1 MKYTII
7 RKKICER
14 KMKKF
19 TNESMFEIILYL
31 KEELKNKDEILFEIL
46 NPDTK
51 IDIYA
56 GEIIKL
62 ENQEFIY
69 RSYKSWTDLA
79 ELLFSK
85 MVIVSINAQIV
96 VMKLQKLNKNDSF
109 HKDLNDEKNEKYGE
123 ESTFFRINKNEEP
136 SFLNAYMYALKNVK
150 IEEKRNIL
158 NLGIN
163 KADEFEIIKK
173 LVDDNILKQM
183 NLVGVDYSSSA
194 IEYSKKRFHQDN
206 FTFYT
211 HDINKLEE
219 LNLKKADLI
228 ISIGTLQSSGLNFK
242 LLFMDL
248 IQNYL
253 EDKGAIILGFPNC
266 RWING
271 EMIYGAKAANYSYS
285 EQSVLYKD
293 VYFCKKYLQQKKYRV
308 TLTGKNYLFLTATSI
323 K

>member
-1 MKYTII
+1 
-7 RKKICER
+7 
-14 KMKKF
+14 MKKF
-19 TNESMFEIILYL
+19 TNESMLVIISYL
-31 KEELKNKDEILFEIL
+31 EKELQNKDEILFEVL
-46 NPDTK
+46 NPDVN

-56 GEIIKL
+56 GEILKI
-62 ENQEFIY
+62 ENKEFIY
-69 RSYKSWTDLA
+69 RSYKSWCDLA
-79 ELLFSK
+79 ELLFCK
-85 MVIVSINAQIV
+85 MLISSITLNTVVI
-96 VMKLQKLNKNDSF
+96 KLQKLNKNDSF

-123 ESTFFRINKNEEP
+123 KSTFFRINKNEEP
-136 SFLNAYMYALKNVK
+136 AFLYAYMNALKNVK
-150 IEEKRNIL
+150 IEEKTNIL

-163 KADEFEIIKK
+163 KADEFEIIKEM
-173 LVDDNILKQM
+173 VNEDIFKQM
-183 NLVGVDYSSSA
+183 NFVGVDYSLSA
-194 IEYSKKRFHQDN
+194 IDFAKKRFPYEN
-206 FTFYT
+206 FDFFN
-211 HDINKLEE
+211 HDINKLNE
-219 LNLKKADLI
+219 LNLKKSDLI
-228 ISIGTLQSSGLNFK
+228 ISIGTLQSSSLNFK

-253 EDKGAIILGFPNC
+253 EDKGSIILGFPNC

>member
-1 MKYTII
+1 M
-7 RKKICER
+7 RELMKKI
-14 KMKKF
+14 
-19 TNESMFEIILYL
+19 TNENMFEIVLYL
-31 KEELKNKDEILFEIL
+31 ENELKNFNEVDIEIL
-46 NPDTK
+46 NPNIKD
-51 IDIYA
+51 DIYA
-56 GEIIKL
+56 GERL
-62 ENQEFIY
+62 QLNNQEFIY
-69 RSYKSWTDLA
+69 RSYKSWSDLA
-79 ELLFSK
+79 EILFCKLLIIKLDENS
-85 MVIVSINAQIV
+85 VQIRF
-96 VMKLQKLNKNDSF
+96 QKLNKIDSF
-109 HKDLNDEKNEKYGE
+109 HNDVNDEKNEKYGE
-123 ESTFFRINKNEEP
+123 DSIFFRINKNEEP
-136 SFLNAYMYALKNVK
+136 SFLYAYRNALKNVK

-163 KADEFEIIKK
+163 KADEFEIIKN
-173 LVDDNILKQM
+173 LVDKDCLNQM
-183 NLVGVDYSSSA
+183 NLVGIDYSSSA
-194 IEYSKKRFHQDN
+194 IEFARNRFPHEN
-206 FTFYT
+206 FIFYN

-219 LNLKKADLI
+219 LNLKKFDLL

-253 EDKGAIILGFPNC
+253 EDKGSIILGFPNC

>member
-1 MKYTII
+1 M
-7 RKKICER
+7 KKI
-14 KMKKF
+14 
-19 TNESMFEIILYL
+19 TNENMFEIISYL
-31 KEELKNKDEILFEIL
+31 EKELKNNDYVSIEIL
-46 NPDTK
+46 NPSIKD
-51 IDIYA
+51 DIYA
-56 GEIIKL
+56 GEKLIID
-62 ENQEFIY
+62 NQEFIY
-69 RSYKSWTDLA
+69 RSFKSWSDLA
-79 ELLFSK
+79 EILFCKLLILGLQENK
-85 MVIVSINAQIV
+85 VQI
-96 VMKLQKLNKNDSF
+96 KFRKLNKTESF
-109 HKDLNDEKNEKYGE
+109 HNDVNDEKNEKYGE
-123 ESTFFRINKNEEP
+123 DSTFFRINKNEEP
-136 SFLNAYMYALKNVK
+136 SFLYAYMNALINVK
-150 IEEKRNIL
+150 IEEKKEIL

-163 KADEFEIIKK
+163 KADEFEVIKN
-173 LVDDNILKQM
+173 LVKQETLNQM
-183 NLVGVDYSSSA
+183 NLVGIDYSSSA
-194 IEYSKKRFHQDN
+194 IEFSKKRFPSEN
-206 FTFYT
+206 FTFFN
-211 HDINKLEE
+211 HDINKLEQ

-253 EDKGAIILGFPNC
+253 QDKGSIILGFPNC

>member
-1 MKYTII
+1 M
-7 RKKICER
+7 RELMKKI
-14 KMKKF
+14 
-19 TNESMFEIILYL
+19 TNENMFEIVLYL
-31 KEELKNKDEILFEIL
+31 ENELKSFNEVDIVVL
-46 NPDTK
+46 NPNIKD
-51 IDIYA
+51 DIYA
-56 GEIIKL
+56 GERL
-62 ENQEFIY
+62 QLNNQEFIY
-69 RSYKSWTDLA
+69 RSYKSWSDLA
-79 ELLFSK
+79 EILFCKLL
-85 MVIVSINAQIV
+85 I
-96 VMKLQKLNKNDSF
+96 MKLEVTSVQIRFQKLNKTESF
-109 HKDLNDEKNEKYGE
+109 HNDINDEKNEKYGE
-123 ESTFFRINKNEEP
+123 DSTFFRINKNEEP
-136 SFLNAYMYALKNVK
+136 SFLYAYMNALKNVK

-173 LVDDNILKQM
+173 LVHEENLNQM
-183 NLVGVDYSSSA
+183 NLVGIDYSSSA
-194 IEYSKKRFHQDN
+194 IEFAKNRFPDEN
-206 FTFYT
+206 FIFYNY
-211 HDINKLEE
+211 DINKLEE
-219 LNLKKADLI
+219 LNLKKCDLL

-253 EDKGAIILGFPNC
+253 EDKGSVILGFPNC

-308 TLTGKNYLFLTATSI
+308 TLTGKNYLFLSATSI

>member
-1 MKYTII
+1 M
-7 RKKICER
+7 RELMKKI
-14 KMKKF
+14 
-19 TNESMFEIILYL
+19 TNENMFEIVLYL
-31 KEELKNKDEILFEIL
+31 ENELKNFNEVDIEIL
-46 NPDTK
+46 NPNIKDN
-51 IDIYA
+51 IYA
-56 GEIIKL
+56 GERL
-62 ENQEFIY
+62 QLNNQEFIY
-69 RSYKSWTDLA
+69 RSYKSWSDLA
-79 ELLFSK
+79 EILFCKLLIIKLDENS
-85 MVIVSINAQIV
+85 VQIRF
-96 VMKLQKLNKNDSF
+96 QKLNKIDSF
-109 HKDLNDEKNEKYGE
+109 HNDVNDEKNEKYGE
-123 ESTFFRINKNEEP
+123 DSIFFRINKNEEP
-136 SFLNAYMYALKNVK
+136 SFLYAYRNALKNVK

-163 KADEFEIIKK
+163 KADEFEIIKN
-173 LVDDNILKQM
+173 LVDKDCLNQM
-183 NLVGVDYSSSA
+183 NLVGIDYSSSA
-194 IEYSKKRFHQDN
+194 IEFARNRFPHEN
-206 FTFYT
+206 FIFYN

-219 LNLKKADLI
+219 LNLKKCDLL

-253 EDKGAIILGFPNC
+253 EDKGSIILGFPNC

>member
-1 MKYTII
+1 MH
-7 RKKICER
+7 
-14 KMKKF
+14 
-19 TNESMFEIILYL
+19 L
-31 KEELKNKDEILFEIL
+31 KLD
-46 NPDTK
+46 
-51 IDIYA
+51 Y
-56 GEIIKL
+56 
-62 ENQEFIY
+62 
-69 RSYKSWTDLA
+69 
-79 ELLFSK
+79 
-85 MVIVSINAQIV
+85 
-96 VMKLQKLNKNDSF
+96 
-109 HKDLNDEKNEKYGE
+109 
-123 ESTFFRINKNEEP
+123 
-136 SFLNAYMYALKNVK
+136 LNALINVK
-150 IEEKRNIL
+150 IEEKKEIL

-163 KADEFEIIKK
+163 KADEFEVIKN
-173 LVDDNILKQM
+173 LLDEETLNQM
-183 NLVGVDYSSSA
+183 NLVGIDYSSSA
-194 IEYSKKRFHQDN
+194 IEFSKKRFPSEN
-206 FTFYT
+206 FTFFN
-211 HDINKLEE
+211 HDINKLEQ

-253 EDKGAIILGFPNC
+253 QDKGSIILGFPNC

>member
-1 MKYTII
+1 M
-7 RKKICER
+7 KKI
-14 KMKKF
+14 
-19 TNESMFEIILYL
+19 TNENMFEIISYL
-31 KEELKNKDEILFEIL
+31 EKELKNNDYVSIEIL
-46 NPDTK
+46 NPSIKD
-51 IDIYA
+51 DIYA
-56 GEIIKL
+56 GEKLIID
-62 ENQEFIY
+62 NQEFIY
-69 RSYKSWTDLA
+69 RSFKSWSDLA
-79 ELLFSK
+79 EILFCKLL
-85 MVIVSINAQIV
+85 IVGLQENKVQI
-96 VMKLQKLNKNDSF
+96 KFQKLNKTESF
-109 HKDLNDEKNEKYGE
+109 HNDVNDEKNEKYGE
-123 ESTFFRINKNEEP
+123 DSTFFRINKNEEP
-136 SFLNAYMYALKNVK
+136 SFLYAYMNALINVK
-150 IEEKRNIL
+150 IEEKKEIL

-163 KADEFEIIKK
+163 KADEFEVIKN
-173 LVDDNILKQM
+173 LVKQETLNQM
-183 NLVGVDYSSSA
+183 NLVGIDYSSSA
-194 IEYSKKRFHQDN
+194 IEFSKKRFPSEN
-206 FTFYT
+206 FTFFN
-211 HDINKLEE
+211 HDINKLEQ

-253 EDKGAIILGFPNC
+253 QDKGSIILGFPNC

>member
-1 MKYTII
+1 
-7 RKKICER
+7 
-14 KMKKF
+14 MKKF
-19 TNESMFEIILYL
+19 IDEEMFEIIQYL
-31 KEELKNKDEILFEIL
+31 ENELKTNNEIYIEVL
-46 NPDTK
+46 NPNVKDNIYTGEK
-51 IDIYA
+51 IKI
-56 GEIIKL
+56 EEK
-62 ENQEFIY
+62 EFIY
-69 RSYKSWTDLA
+69 RSYKSWTDLS
-79 ELLFSK
+79 EILFCR
-85 MVIVSINAQIV
+85 MLIIALNENTV
-96 VMKLQKLNKNDSF
+96 VLKFLKLNKLDSF
-109 HKDLNDEKNEKYGE
+109 HNDLNDERNEKYGE
-123 ESTFFRINKNEEP
+123 NSTFFRINKNEEP
-136 SFLNAYMYALKNVK
+136 VFLNTYLNALKNVK

-163 KADEFEIIKK
+163 KADEFDVIKK
-173 LVDDNILKQM
+173 LINEEILNQM
-183 NLVGVDYSSSA
+183 NFVGIDYSKSA
-194 IEYSKKRFHQDN
+194 IEYSKNRFPKEN
-206 FTFYT
+206 FSFYT
-211 HDINKLEE
+211 HDINKLDE
-219 LNLKKADLI
+219 LNLKKADLL

-253 EDKGAIILGFPNC
+253 EDKGSIILGFPNC

>member
-1 MKYTII
+1 
-7 RKKICER
+7 
-14 KMKKF
+14 MKKF
-19 TNESMFEIILYL
+19 TNESMFEIVTYLENEL
-31 KEELKNKDEILFEIL
+31 KESYEVSIEIL
-46 NPDTK
+46 NPSIKVDA
-51 IDIYA
+51 YA
-56 GEIIKL
+56 GEIIYL
-62 ENQEFIY
+62 ENNEYVY
-69 RSYKSWTDLA
+69 RSFKSWSDLS
-79 ELLFSK
+79 ELLFCK
-85 MVIVSINAQIV
+85 MFILEINLNTMII
-96 VMKLQKLNKNDSF
+96 KFLKLNKDDSF
-109 HKDLNDEKNEKYGE
+109 HKDVNDDKNEKYGE
-123 ESTFFRINKNEEP
+123 TSTFFKINKNEEP
-136 SFLNAYMYALKNVK
+136 AFLFAYRNALKNVK

-173 LVDDNILKQM
+173 LVKEDNLNQM
-183 NLVGVDYSSSA
+183 NLVGIDYSSSA
-194 IEYSKKRFHQDN
+194 IEFAKNRFPEKN

-211 HDINKLEE
+211 HDINKLNE
-219 LNLKKADLI
+219 LNLKKADLL

-253 EDKGAIILGFPNC
+253 EDRGSIILGFPNC

-271 EMIYGAKAANYSYS
+271 EMVYGAKAANYSYS

>member
-1 MKYTII
+1 
-7 RKKICER
+7 
-14 KMKKF
+14 MKKF
-19 TNESMFEIILYL
+19 TNESMLVIISYL
-31 KEELKNKDEILFEIL
+31 EEEVKNKDEILFEVL
-46 NPDTK
+46 NPDVN

-56 GEIIKL
+56 GEILKI
-62 ENQEFIY
+62 ENKEFIY
-69 RSYKSWTDLA
+69 RSYKSWCDLA
-79 ELLFSK
+79 ELLFCK
-85 MVIVSINAQIV
+85 MLISSITLNTVVI
-96 VMKLQKLNKNDSF
+96 KLQKLNKNDSF

-123 ESTFFRINKNEEP
+123 QSTFFRINKNEEP
-136 SFLNAYMYALKNVK
+136 AFLYAYMNALKNVK
-150 IEEKRNIL
+150 IEEKTNIL

-163 KADEFEIIKK
+163 KADEFEIIKEM
-173 LVDDNILKQM
+173 VNEDIFKQM
-183 NLVGVDYSSSA
+183 NFVGVDYSLSA
-194 IEYSKKRFHQDN
+194 IDFAKKRFPYEN
-206 FTFYT
+206 FNFFN
-211 HDINKLEE
+211 HDINKLNE
-219 LNLKKADLI
+219 LNLKKSDLI
-228 ISIGTLQSSGLNFK
+228 ISIGTLQSSSLNFK

-253 EDKGAIILGFPNC
+253 EDKGSIILGFPNC

>member
-1 MKYTII
+1 M
-7 RKKICER
+7 KKI
-14 KMKKF
+14 
-19 TNESMFEIILYL
+19 TNENMFEIISYL
-31 KEELKNKDEILFEIL
+31 EKELKNNDYVIIEIL
-46 NPDTK
+46 NPSIKD
-51 IDIYA
+51 DIYA
-56 GEIIKL
+56 GEKLIID
-62 ENQEFIY
+62 NQEFIY
-69 RSYKSWTDLA
+69 RSFKSWSDLA
-79 ELLFSK
+79 EILFCKLL
-85 MVIVSINAQIV
+85 IVGLQENKVQI
-96 VMKLQKLNKNDSF
+96 KFQKLNKTESF
-109 HKDLNDEKNEKYGE
+109 HNDVNDEKNEKYGE
-123 ESTFFRINKNEEP
+123 DSTFFRINKNDEP
-136 SFLNAYMYALKNVK
+136 SFLYAYMNALINVK
-150 IEEKRNIL
+150 IEEKKEIL

-163 KADEFEIIKK
+163 KADEFEVIKN
-173 LVDDNILKQM
+173 LLDEETLNQM
-183 NLVGVDYSSSA
+183 NLVGIDYSSSA
-194 IEYSKKRFHQDN
+194 IEFSKKRFPSEN
-206 FTFYT
+206 FTFFN
-211 HDINKLEE
+211 HDINKLEQ

-253 EDKGAIILGFPNC
+253 QDKGSIILGFPNC

>member
-1 MKYTII
+1 
-7 RKKICER
+7 
-14 KMKKF
+14 MKKF
-19 TNESMFEIILYL
+19 VNESMYEIVLYL
-31 KEELKNKDEILFEIL
+31 ENELKINNEVLIEVL
-46 NPDTK
+46 NPNLEKDY
-51 IDIYA
+51 YA
-56 GEIIKL
+56 GEKVFIEEK
-62 ENQEFIY
+62 EFIY
-69 RSYKSWTDLA
+69 RSFKAWSDLA
-79 ELLFSK
+79 ELLFCK
-85 MVIVSINAQIV
+85 ILIVEL
-96 VMKLQKLNKNDSF
+96 KLNTLILKFKKLNKIDSF
-109 HKDLNDEKNEKYGE
+109 HKDINDEQNEKYGE

-136 SFLNAYMYALKNVK
+136 AFLYAYMNALKNVK
-150 IEEKRNIL
+150 VEEKRNIL

-163 KADEFEIIKK
+163 KADEFEVIKN
-173 LVDDNILKQM
+173 LVDEK
-183 NLVGVDYSSSA
+183 NLSLISFVGIDYSKSA
-194 IEYSKKRFHQDN
+194 IEFAKKRFPFEN

-211 HDINKLEE
+211 HDINKLSE
-219 LNLKKADLI
+219 LNLKKADLL

-253 EDKGAIILGFPNC
+253 EDKGSIILGFPNC

-271 EMIYGAKAANYSYS
+271 ETIYGAKAANYSYS

>member
-1 MKYTII
+1 
-7 RKKICER
+7 
-14 KMKKF
+14 MKKF
-19 TNESMFEIILYL
+19 INESMYEIVLYL
-31 KEELKNKDEILFEIL
+31 ENELKINSEVLIEVL
-46 NPDTK
+46 NPDLEK
-51 IDIYA
+51 DYYA
-56 GEIIKL
+56 GEKVDIEEK
-62 ENQEFIY
+62 EFIY
-69 RSYKSWTDLA
+69 RSFKAWSDLA
-79 ELLFSK
+79 ELLFCK
-85 MVIVSINAQIV
+85 ILIVEL
-96 VMKLQKLNKNDSF
+96 KLNTIILKFKKLNKIDSF
-109 HKDLNDEKNEKYGE
+109 HKDINDEQNEKYGE

-136 SFLNAYMYALKNVK
+136 AFLYAYMNALKNVK
-150 IEEKRNIL
+150 VEEKRNIL

-163 KADEFEIIKK
+163 KADEFEVIKN
-173 LVDDNILKQM
+173 LVDEK
-183 NLVGVDYSSSA
+183 NLSQINFVGIDYSKSA
-194 IEYSKKRFHQDN
+194 IEFAKKRFPFEN

-211 HDINKLEE
+211 HDINKLNE
-219 LNLKKADLI
+219 LNLKKADLL

-253 EDKGAIILGFPNC
+253 EDKGSIILGFPNC

-271 EMIYGAKAANYSYS
+271 ETIYGAKAANYSYS

>member
-1 MKYTII
+1 M
-7 RKKICER
+7 R
-14 KMKKF
+14 KF
-19 TNESMFEIILYL
+19 TTEAMFEIILYL
-31 KEELKNKDEILFEIL
+31 EDELKSLNEISIEVL
-46 NPDTK
+46 NPNIK
-51 IDIYA
+51 ENIYA
-56 GEIIKL
+56 GEKIKVDG
-62 ENQEFIY
+62 QEFIY
-69 RSYKSWTDLA
+69 RSYKSWSDLG
-79 ELLFSK
+79 EILFCK
-85 MVIVSINAQIV
+85 MLIINLDVNTVVI
-96 VMKLQKLNKNDSF
+96 KFQKLNKIDSF
-109 HKDLNDEKNEKYGE
+109 HNDINDEKNEKYGE
-123 ESTFFRINKNEEP
+123 NSTFFRINKNEEP
-136 SFLNAYMYALKNVK
+136 VFLHAYRNSLKNVK

-163 KADEFEIIKK
+163 KADEFEVIKN
-173 LVDDNILKQM
+173 LVDEEILNHM
-183 NLVGVDYSSSA
+183 NLVGIDYSPSV
-194 IEYSKKRFHQDN
+194 IEYSKKRFPNEN
-206 FTFYT
+206 FTFYN
-211 HDINKLEE
+211 HDINKLDE
-219 LNLKKADLI
+219 LNLKKSDLI

-253 EDKGAIILGFPNC
+253 EDKGSVILGFPNC